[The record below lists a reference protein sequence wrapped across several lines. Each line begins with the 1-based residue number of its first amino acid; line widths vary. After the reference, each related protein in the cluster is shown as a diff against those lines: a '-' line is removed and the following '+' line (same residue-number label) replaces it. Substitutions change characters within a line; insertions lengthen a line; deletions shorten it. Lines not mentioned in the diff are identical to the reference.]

1 MLLIFFKKNLEVYI
15 TKVSKYKKKTNN
27 SMYRLFKEFLRV
39 LILQVRF
46 SRPFWTFAVS
56 FGHFG
61 TCDESGS
68 TSAVRSP
75 TNMNL

>member
-27 SMYRLFKEFLRV
+27 NMYRLFKEFLRV

-46 SRPFWTFAVS
+46 SKPF
-56 FGHFG
+56 
-61 TCDESGS
+61 
-68 TSAVRSP
+68 
-75 TNMNL
+75 